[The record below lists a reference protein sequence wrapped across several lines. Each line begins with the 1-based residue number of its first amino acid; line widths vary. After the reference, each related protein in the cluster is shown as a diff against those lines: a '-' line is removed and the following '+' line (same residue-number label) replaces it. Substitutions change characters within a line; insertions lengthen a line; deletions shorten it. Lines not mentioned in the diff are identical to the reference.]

1 MGFTPDV
8 SFIMAFLAGLL
19 SFVSPCVLPVI
30 PFYITFIT
38 GLTYDELTSADTD
51 NKKEIKWLTVKNS
64 LIFIAGFSFI
74 FIMLGAGATSA
85 GKFFLTKQDIIR
97 KVGGVI
103 IIILGLYFMGVLK
116 LNFLMSERRVQIQN
130 KPAGYLGTFFV
141 GVVFAAGWTPCIGPI
156 LGSILLIASTKESVI
171 TGIELLAVYS
181 AGLGLPLL
189 LTSFAVNSFLAYFKK
204 LNKWMWHISVVS
216 GVFLV
221 ILGVLL
227 MTNSFTIVTSLL
239 SKYNIGWD
247 IKIGH

>member
-74 FIMLGAGATSA
+74 FIMLGAGATSV
-85 GKFFLTKQDIIR
+85 GKFFLAKQDIIR
-97 KVGGVI
+97 RVGGGI
-103 IIILGLYFMGVLK
+103 IIILGL
-116 LNFLMSERRVQIQN
+116 
-130 KPAGYLGTFFV
+130 FFV

>member
-1 MGFTPDV
+1 MGFAPDV

-38 GLTYDELTSADTD
+38 GLTYDELTSTD
-51 NKKEIKWLTVKNS
+51 NKKEIRWLTVKNS

-74 FIMLGAGATSA
+74 FIMLGAGATSV
-85 GKFFLTKQDIIR
+85 GKFFLTRQDLIR
-97 KVGGVI
+97 KTGGVI

-116 LNFLMSERRVQIQN
+116 LKFLMSEKRVQIQN
-130 KPAGYLGTFFV
+130 KPAGYLGTFLV
-141 GVVFAAGWTPCIGPI
+141 GVAFAAGWTPCIGPI
-156 LGSILLIASTKESVI
+156 LGSILLIASTKESVT

-204 LNKWMWHISVVS
+204 MNRWMNYITVMS
-216 GVFLV
+216 GIFLV
-221 ILGVLL
+221 LLGALL
-227 MTNSFTIVTSLL
+227 MTNSFTVVTSLL

>member
-1 MGFTPDV
+1 MGFVPDV

-38 GLTYDELTSADTD
+38 GLTYDELTSTD
-51 NKKEIKWLTVKNS
+51 NKKEIRWLTVKNS

-74 FIMLGAGATSA
+74 FIMLGAGATSV
-85 GKFFLTKQDIIR
+85 GKFFLTRQDLIR
-97 KVGGVI
+97 KTGGVI

-116 LNFLMSERRVQIQN
+116 LKFLMSEKRVQIQN

-141 GVVFAAGWTPCIGPI
+141 GVAFAAGWTPCIGPI

-171 TGIELLAVYS
+171 TGIELPAAYS

-204 LNKWMWHISVVS
+204 LNRWMNFISIMS
-216 GVFLV
+216 GIFLV
-221 ILGVLL
+221 LLGVLL
-227 MTNSFTIVTSLL
+227 MTNSLTIITSLL

>member
-1 MGFTPDV
+1 MGLAPDV

-38 GLTYDELTSADTD
+38 GLTYDELTSTA
-51 NKKEIKWLTVKNS
+51 NNRSEIRWLTVKNS

-74 FIMLGAGATSA
+74 FIMLGAGATSV
-85 GKFFLTKQDIIR
+85 GKFFLAKQDIIR
-97 KVGGVI
+97 KIGGVI
-103 IIILGLYFMGVLK
+103 IIVLGLYFMGVLK

-130 KPAGYLGTFFV
+130 KPTGYVGTFLV
-141 GVVFAAGWTPCIGPI
+141 GVAFAAGWTPCIGPI
-156 LGSILLIASTKESVI
+156 LGSILLIASTKESVT
-171 TGIELLAVYS
+171 TGVQLLAVYS

-189 LTSFAVNSFLAYFKK
+189 LTSFAVNSFISYFKK
-204 LNKWMWHISVVS
+204 LNKWMNYITVMS
-216 GVFLV
+216 GIFLI
-221 ILGVLL
+221 ILGALL